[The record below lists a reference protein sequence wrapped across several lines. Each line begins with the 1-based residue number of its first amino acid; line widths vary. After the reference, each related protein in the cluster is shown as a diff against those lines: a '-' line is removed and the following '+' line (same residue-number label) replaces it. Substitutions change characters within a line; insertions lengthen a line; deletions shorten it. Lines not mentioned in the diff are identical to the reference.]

1 MKSEAAPLRR
11 RRVHPAIE
19 PQPEAEI
26 GQELA
31 APSLEEQVGVGREFA
46 APSPEKQVG
55 VGQELAAP
63 SPEKQ
68 VGVGQEVAAP
78 SPEKQKASLHIL
90 LNAELLENVRELADY
105 AVELGLIQNDPRGNV
120 TDFINWCIETGKE
133 RLRQYAL
140 KRRAFI

>member
-1 MKSEAAPLRR
+1 MKSEATPVRKRR
-11 RRVHPAIE
+11 IHPAIA
-19 PQPEAEI
+19 PKPGAEI
-26 GQELA
+26 
-31 APSLEEQVGVGREFA
+31 
-46 APSPEKQVG
+46 
-55 VGQELAAP
+55 GQELAAP

-68 VGVGQEVAAP
+68 
-78 SPEKQKASLHIL
+78 KARLHIL

-105 AVELGLIQNDPRGNV
+105 AAELGLIPNDPRGNV

>member
-68 VGVGQEVAAP
+68 
-78 SPEKQKASLHIL
+78 KASLHIL
-90 LNAELLENVRELADY
+90 LNAEMLENVRELADY